1 MKNLSTKLYSLA
13 TALLLIGFPFL
24 FSACNKDDIEVER
37 AMHILINGY
46 NGGDHPLQIA
56 IDTTVFDH
64 KNGAFIIQPQSNI
77 HFTTAYSY
85 KIPKKRL
92 VTLTDTETKKVVYS
106 AELPENTIRVNFNYV
121 YFDGKVQEVKPP
133 AADPNVNKLGF
144 FIYDKSI
151 DFPIDISLQRV
162 NATTGDV
169 RKEYI
174 AKNVL
179 PGRWVYVD
187 YLPLKDF
194 DKSADLRN
202 ATVNFTKANTDNEW
216 AFDGDET
223 KSKLGAEGFFLPKLN
238 DKGKVQPYFI
248 APKVTNQTFSR
259 LFFYLD

>member
-1 MKNLSTKLYSLA
+1 MKNLLTK
-13 TALLLIGFPFL
+13 TFFQPITVLLISISFF
-24 FSACNKDDIEVER
+24 FSACNKDTVEVER

-46 NGGDHPLQIA
+46 NGGEHPLVIA

-64 KNGAFIIQPQSNI
+64 KNGDFIIQPQSNI
-77 HFTTAYSY
+77 HFATAYSY
-85 KIPKKRL
+85 KVPKKRL
-92 VTLTDTETKKVVYS
+92 VTLTDTVTKKVVYS
-106 AELPENTIRVNFNYV
+106 AELPENTIKVNFNYL
-121 YFDGKVQEVKPP
+121 YFDGKVQEVTPP

-144 FIYDKSI
+144 YIYDKSI
-151 DFPIDISLQRV
+151 DFPIDISLQKV
-162 NATTGDV
+162 NATSGDV

-194 DKSADLRN
+194 DKNVDLMS
-202 ATVNFTKANTDNEW
+202 ATVHFTKANTDEW

-223 KSKLGAEGFFLPKLN
+223 KSKLPAGGFFFPKLN

-248 APKVTNQTFSR
+248 APKVPNQTFSR

>member
-1 MKNLSTKLYSLA
+1 MKNLLTKTFFLPIV
-13 TALLLIGFPFL
+13 LLLTGTAFF
-24 FSACNKDDIEVER
+24 FSACNKDDVEVER

-46 NGGDHPLQIA
+46 HGGEHPLVIA

-64 KNGAFIIQPQSNI
+64 KNGDFMIQPQSNI

-92 VTLTDTETKKVVYS
+92 VTLTDTVTKKVVYS
-106 AELPENTIRVNFNYV
+106 SQLPENTIKVNFNYL
-121 YFDGKVQEVKPP
+121 YFDGKVQELTPP
-133 AADPNVNKLGF
+133 AADPNINKLGF
-144 FIYDKSI
+144 YIYDKSI
-151 DFPIDISLQRV
+151 DFPIDISLQKV
-162 NATTGDV
+162 NATTGDI

-194 DKSADLRN
+194 DKSADLRS

-216 AFDGDET
+216 AFDSDET

-248 APKVTNQTFSR
+248 APKVPNQTFSR

>member
-1 MKNLSTKLYSLA
+1 MKNLLTK
-13 TALLLIGFPFL
+13 TFFPCIALLLIGIPFF
-24 FSACNKDDIEVER
+24 FSACNKDTPEVER

-46 NGGDHPLQIA
+46 HGGEHPLVIA

-64 KNGAFIIQPQSNI
+64 KNGDFIIRPQSNI

-85 KIPKKRL
+85 KTAKKRL
-92 VTLTDTETKKVVYS
+92 VTLTDTVTKKVVYS
-106 AELPENTIRVNFNYV
+106 AELPENTIRVNFNYL
-121 YFDGKVQEVKPP
+121 YFDGKVQAVVPP

-144 FIYDKSI
+144 YIYDKSV
-151 DFPIDISLQRV
+151 DFPIDISLQKI
-162 NATTGDV
+162 NATSGDV

-179 PGRWVYVD
+179 PGTWVYVD

-194 DKSADLRN
+194 DKTADLRS
-202 ATVNFTKANTDNEW
+202 ATVHFTKANTEEW
-216 AFDGDET
+216 AFEGDET
-223 KSKLGAEGFFLPKLN
+223 KSKLGAEGFFFPKLN

-248 APKVTNQTFSR
+248 APKVPNQIFSR